1 MSSTRALDALAVR
14 KAAVQARIAA
24 RRTQCGI
31 AAAQLAGPAALVDRG
46 VALWQSIP
54 GKAKWA
60 AVPVGLFA
68 ARVIGKR
75 LGGPA
80 ALLRYAPMVMGVA
93 KSVME
98 MRGRKTG

>member
-1 MSSTRALDALAVR
+1 M
-14 KAAVQARIAA
+14 
-24 RRTQCGI
+24 
-31 AAAQLAGPAALVDRG
+31 
-46 VALWQSIP
+46 
-54 GKAKWA
+54 
-60 AVPVGLFA
+60 GLFA